1 MLLLDTSALSMIMHR
16 IPGALSRLRQIE
28 PWSVI
33 LCSPVAAEIH
43 YGLANLVEGSR
54 RRRLLEEAYR
64 SVRSV
69 ARWVDWDERAALQF
83 GRIKAEL
90 RQTGTMI
97 QDLDIAIASVAMTLG
112 TSVAT
117 RNARHFECITGLPI
131 EDWDS
136 LK

>member
-1 MLLLDTSALSMIMHR
+1 M
-16 IPGALSRLRQIE
+16 
-28 PWSVI
+28 
-33 LCSPVAAEIH
+33 
-43 YGLANLVEGSR
+43 
-54 RRRLLEEAYR
+54 
-64 SVRSV
+64 RSV